1 MKLMMFPAALLILTI
16 AVHAQNGNA
25 SRGDIPAGNNRY
37 VAAMEKNMVVLD
49 TAGSVT
55 TLTELANNFDR
66 IASAEKS
73 KWESYYYTAYCY
85 TLIAANMVDKGK
97 VDLLTDKAEFYLAKA
112 DSLQKDNSEISALF
126 ALVRALQLSVDPM
139 GRYQTLLPEV
149 ENYVSMAKKQD
160 TANPR
165 AYLVEARFK
174 LRLPEMM
181 GGGKET
187 AKALAKQ
194 ALEKFDQF
202 TPANSLAPRWG
213 QQSAKQLLEKM
224 NTPGS

>member
-1 MKLMMFPAALLILTI
+1 MKLILLPAALLILTI
-16 AVHAQNGNA
+16 CVHAQNENA
-25 SRGDIPAGNNRY
+25 PAGNNRY
-37 VAAMEKNMVVLD
+37 VAAMEKNIVVLD
-49 TAGSVT
+49 TATSVT
-55 TLTELANNFDR
+55 TLTELANNFER
-66 IASAEKS
+66 VASAEKS

-85 TLIAANMVDKGK
+85 TLIAANTADKGK
-97 VDLLTDKAEFYLAKA
+97 VDLLTDKAEFYLSKA
-112 DSLQKDNSEISALF
+112 DSLQKDNSEVSALF

-149 ENYVSMAKKQD
+149 ENYVNMAKKQD

-187 AKALAKQ
+187 AKALTIQ

-202 TPANSLAPRWG
+202 KPGNSIAPRWG
-213 QQSAKQLLEKM
+213 QQSAKLLLEKM
-224 NTPGS
+224 N